1 MLLIRG
7 ATSARQEESMA
18 KKPSRKRVLELEL
31 PPMADLSAMTNAEL
45 VEYVTAEYTNLQRIW
60 RMELLILPY
69 PDWAIVEEVSRQ
81 MKQMEDAMEALRC
94 L

>member
-1 MLLIRG
+1 L
-7 ATSARQEESMA
+7 S
-18 KKPSRKRVLELEL
+18 KKTSRKRLRLPEPELSSM
-31 PPMADLSAMTNAEL
+31 PDLSAMTNAEL

-60 RMELLILPY
+60 RMELLVLPQ
-69 PDWAIVEEVSRQ
+69 PDWAIVEEISRQ